1 MANIFR
7 KLLTPPVFP
16 NDEEKTRA
24 AELLNTVLVG
34 LTILTLV
41 ALLAFWAGGTVPLQG
56 YVIVSV
62 FLGLLLG
69 LNIVMRLGYV
79 RLSGIFTIL
88 FFTATLTLVL
98 IQGGTV
104 RAPGVALYV
113 AVIIMS
119 GLILGR
125 SAAYWAAATI
135 VLLFSSVQWLELN
148 GKLPPANLTLTVQQ
162 PIIFSVNAVL
172 VATLLTLALR
182 RINESLAQA
191 HLNDTLLLQLNTD
204 LEKRVQERTAEL
216 AESTNQIQ
224 KRASQLETIAKT
236 ARSAASANNLNE
248 LLTTF
253 TRDISERFGFYHVGI
268 FLIENNREYA
278 VLSAANSEGG
288 AKMLAREHRLKV
300 GAQGMVGYVAARG
313 TPRIAL
319 NVGEET
325 VFFNNPD
332 LPETQSEM
340 SLPLRFGGEIIGV
353 LDIQSKTQNAFSE
366 QDVEIF
372 SILADQVSV
381 AIQNARSLE
390 KAQRALLEVELAT
403 SQLTGQAWKQHTEML
418 ALQGYRYDGV
428 KSEPLRTGTKGDT
441 PETLTI
447 PVRLRGQLIGRL
459 KLKASDTNRQWSA
472 DERAIIDSTA
482 ERMAI
487 ALEGARLLDE
497 AQKRATREQR
507 ISEISSKLGSTFQ
520 LDSILRDT
528 VEELGQALNGS
539 IVSFQLVNPSAPPSP
554 PPQAGNGSDS
564 SKAE

>member
-319 NVGEET
+319 NVGEEA

>member
-125 SAAYWAAATI
+125 SAAYWAAAII

-319 NVGEET
+319 NVGEEA

-403 SQLTGQAWKQHTEML
+403 SQLTGQAWKQHAEML

-554 PPQAGNGSDS
+554 PPQVGNGSDS

>member
-319 NVGEET
+319 NVGEEA

-539 IVSFQLVNPSAPPSP
+539 IGSFQLVNPSAPPSP

>member
-319 NVGEET
+319 NVGEEA

-403 SQLTGQAWKQHTEML
+403 SQLTGQAWKQHAEML